1 MTDRLDRLDR
11 LIERVESAARHHG
24 RAAYIVVAVM
34 AALLLWWLL
43 RVDAGRHEVGDKIAE
58 IRTTADVAERRA
70 DAIVDA
76 GRAREE
82 AARDETRTQVQAVSD
97 DGLPDLLAGLLR
109 DWREGK

>member
-1 MTDRLDRLDR
+1 MTDGLDRLDK
-11 LIERVESAARHHG
+11 LIERVEASVRHHG
-24 RAAYIVVAVM
+24 RAAYIVAAAL

-43 RVDAGRHEVGDKIAE
+43 RADADRHEVGDKIRE
-58 IRTTADVAERRA
+58 IKTTADVAERRA

-97 DGLPDLLAGLLR
+97 DGLPDILAGLLR
-109 DWREGK
+109 DWRESK

>member
-11 LIERVESAARHHG
+11 LIERVESSARHHG
-24 RAAYIVVAVM
+24 RSAYIVAAAL
-34 AALLLWWLL
+34 AALLLWWLI
-43 RVDAGRHEVGDKIAE
+43 RFDAGRHEVGDKITE
-58 IRTTADVAERRA
+58 IRTTVEVAERRA

-82 AARDETRTQVQAVSD
+82 AARDETRTHVQAVSD

>member
-11 LIERVESAARHHG
+11 LIERVEPSVRHHG
-24 RAAYIVVAVM
+24 RAAYIVTAAL

-43 RVDAGRHEVGDKIAE
+43 RADAGRREVGDKIRE
-58 IRTTADVAERRA
+58 IRTTTDVAERRA

-82 AARDETRTQVQAVSD
+82 AARNETRTQVQAVSD
-97 DGLPDLLAGLLR
+97 DGLPDILAGLLR

>member
-11 LIERVESAARHHG
+11 FIERVESSVRHHG
-24 RAAYIVVAVM
+24 RAAYIVAAAL

-43 RVDAGRHEVGDKIAE
+43 QVDAGRHEVSDKIAE
-58 IRTTADVAERRA
+58 IRTAAATSERRA

-109 DWREGK
+109 NWREGK